1 MRKLK
6 NEHGGSSSPPP
17 LHDAGRLAELSQII
31 YISQGRDLRE
41 IQYEWN
47 TEE

>member
-6 NEHGGSSSPPP
+6 NLHGGSSSPP

-31 YISQGRDLRE
+31 YISKGRDLRE
-41 IQYEWN
+41 IRYEWN
-47 TEE
+47 AEE